1 MATAAIAPPIKD
13 VPLLFKGLTWD
24 EFKVVE
30 QLLDQ
35 PGYRLSYLDG
45 MLEILKMPGEPH
57 ETAKKRIAALLELYL
72 LSAGFD
78 FTPTGSMTLESE
90 ASSVKR
96 EADESYKL
104 RSNSSR
110 PDLAIE
116 VVVSSGGIDK
126 LEAYK
131 RLKMTEVWF
140 WEDGVLE
147 LYHLRAGEASS
158 IENGV
163 SQLYYEKIIASEEVK
178 GIDLALLSRC
188 MLMVNHVEALRA
200 FQTGSNH

>member
-1 MATAAIAPPIKD
+1 
-13 VPLLFKGLTWD
+13 
-24 EFKVVE
+24 
-30 QLLDQ
+30 
-35 PGYRLSYLDG
+35 
-45 MLEILKMPGEPH
+45 MPGEPH

-104 RSNSSR
+104 RANSSR

-116 VVVSSGGIDK
+116 VIVSSGGIDK

-163 SQLYYEKIIASEEVK
+163 SQLYYEKITASEEVK

-188 MLMVNHVEALRA
+188 LLMVNHVEALRA